1 MTFEA
6 NILLNDCKNTN
17 LSLLEGFQC
26 RGSCKFC
33 LAATDIV
40 VTFIPFLSLSVR
52 WMFDSY
58 LITVETQVISP
69 EAIRQRSLSEAGW
82 F

>member
-6 NILLNDCKNTN
+6 NILLNDCKNRN
-17 LSLLEGFQC
+17 LSQLGGLQC
-26 RGSCKFC
+26 RGSCKLC

-69 EAIRQRSLSEAGW
+69 EAIRQRSLSEAGL